1 MISLFITYR
10 LKGRLDGLLA
20 LPPDWGQ
27 RLPQVQGLRKVLLH
41 QPGRVDDP
49 FLSHEPEPP
58 AEYVLQFYFDE
69 LFSLE
74 AACARQAGLSGLL
87 SGLEASLGP
96 VQAKSQ
102 QAMVVRAVPVAGQA
116 PDAGGG
122 ADSAVCTYLVAYYG
136 SGQDHDQ
143 WLSDYMASHVPLMGR
158 MPGVRQVEIYTRLD
172 WLSGLDL
179 PKGSA
184 IQRNKVVFDSV
195 AGLQAALQSPIR
207 AEMRADYLSLP
218 QIGQTNTHEAM
229 RTDCVFGGARP
240 LAGKPG

>member
-1 MISLFITYR
+1 MISLFITYS
-10 LKGRLDGLLA
+10 LKSRLDGLLA
-20 LPPDWGQ
+20 LPPDWG
-27 RLPQVQGLRKVLLH
+27 RCLPQIQGLRKVLLH

-58 AEYVLQFYFDE
+58 AEYVLQFYFDD

-87 SGLEASLGP
+87 AGLEALLGP

-102 QAMVVRAVPVAGQA
+102 QAMVVRAVPVADQA
-116 PDAGGG
+116 PDAVV
-122 ADSAVCTYLVAYYG
+122 AAAACTYLVAYYG

-143 WLSDYMASHVPLMGR
+143 WLSEYMAGHVPLMGR

-179 PKGSA
+179 PKGAA

-195 AGLQAALQSPIR
+195 ADLQAALQSPIR

-229 RTDCVFGGARP
+229 RTDCVFGGAGP